1 MSNNISIVYIC
12 DEKYVMPTCVSIQ
25 SIYENKKDSVY
36 DIYVIGID
44 LSQNSKN
51 KINSIKLSG
60 INIYLL
66 DFENKYRDLETSHV
80 YVSKAA
86 LFKFDIP
93 NILSDLNKVL
103 YLDGDTIV
111 MDDLGE
117 LFNTDI
123 NDFYA
128 GVVRDLSAC
137 YIQKDNIRLGIQTYF
152 NSGVMLLNLNKLR
165 QDNIPERLLEYKM
178 NSTSV
183 KYMDNDCF
191 NAVFKDNVYFLNPKY
206 NYFIVNEYLYEKET
220 SSKIFPLII
229 HFTSSKPWQK
239 YGVKF
244 GRKWD
249 NYYVMCNFGGGA
261 IFEQKSYI

>member
-1 MSNNISIVYIC
+1 MSNNIPIVYIC
-12 DEKYVMPTCVSIQ
+12 DEKYVMPTCVSIR
-25 SIYENKKDSVY
+25 SIYENKKDSTY
-36 DIYVIGID
+36 DIYIIGVD
-44 LSQNSKN
+44 LSEASKDTIN
-51 KINSIKLSG
+51 KINLSG
-60 INIYLL
+60 LNINLL
-66 DFENKYRDLETSHV
+66 TYENKYENLNTNHV

-93 NILSDLNKVL
+93 NILVDLDKVL
-103 YLDGDTIV
+103 YIDGDTIIL
-111 MDDLGE
+111 DDLGE
-117 LFNTDI
+117 LFNTELSS
-123 NDFYA
+123 FYA
-128 GVVRDLSAC
+128 GVVKDLSAC

-249 NYYVMCNFGGGA
+249 KYYVMCNFGGGA